1 MADEILN
8 QEEPEEVTT
17 PTNEDPEPTPPT
29 IFDKVK
35 LALRISHNLLD
46 GEITEV
52 ITSARQEMIRAGVKE
67 SVANEGLFPSNGLYP
82 SDILYPADDT
92 PFMLVE
98 TAIKTYALEYFTR
111 DTKEKE
117 GYAESFKYQL
127 DNLRKTYPA
136 EVS

>member
-1 MADEILN
+1 MA
-8 QEEPEEVTT
+8 
-17 PTNEDPEPTPPT
+17 T
-29 IFDKVK
+29 IFEKVK

-46 GEITEV
+46 NEIADV
-52 ITSARQEMIRAGVKE
+52 ITSARQEMVRAGVDE
-67 SVANEGLFPSNGLYP
+67 AIAFERGLYP
-82 SDILYPADDT
+82 SAELVPSETVYPNGDGPDK
-92 PFMLVE
+92 LVE
-98 TAIKTYALEYFTR
+98 TAIKTYALEYYTR